1 MIPSWM
7 QEAAARAEDR
17 FARNGIRLT
26 LGGEPTF
33 VPIKPEGPEWSY
45 SAVGPTKLAYAWK
58 VAGLLQKK
66 RLRGAAAFFCPGKL
80 YPGEVNP
87 RWAVRLLANRDGSPL
102 FRPPAPGPSSGPQAL
117 RQFATALSK
126 HLGVA
131 SHWVRFSDPRD
142 PRTEVFAMPLDHD
155 EETWTSAPWPLDRKL
170 RTLINTEGAAGLRL
184 PLQHFPPSLP
194 RRALTI
200 ERTGN
205 SAAIFFPPL
214 LQRPFLELL
223 AAAEAAA
230 QKAGL
235 SALELQGYL
244 PLDEAA
250 RWTVLGLTAD
260 PGVLEINL
268 PACTSWTEYAGWLE
282 TLTSCC
288 ASAGLRS
295 WKNVPQDH
303 PQGSGGG
310 NHLLWGGPSI
320 EAHPFFA
327 RPKWLAAILRFW
339 QHHPSLAYLFTGCYV
354 GASSQAPRPDE
365 SARDLYDIDMAYTFL
380 EGLPEGDHRELINE
394 TLRHLQ
400 TDTTGNSHR
409 SEISF
414 DKFWNTSLP
423 SGALGL
429 IEFRAIE
436 SLPRSEWM
444 SAIALLWH
452 CLAAHLLDAKIP
464 RALKPFGPAL
474 HDEYFLP
481 QRLWEDLEE
490 IFSALEKDGFPLE
503 RKVFQDIW
511 KWRFPSLLVW
521 NKGPA
526 RLTVR
531 KALES
536 WPLLCETPVEGGST
550 SRFVDTSMQ
559 RLEFSAD
566 AEFFRSYHVH
576 VAGRPLAIRE
586 TSPGVFLAGLRFRR
600 TNLYPAL
607 HPGIP
612 VQLPLHI
619 TLVNMKTG
627 RVAAEFELKSGDAIF
642 HKLPKPGAVKP
653 AGNPCRGRRKS
664 DLTCDL
670 RLD

>member
-1 MIPSWM
+1 MHR
-7 QEAAARAEDR
+7 AAARAETI
-17 FARNGIRLT
+17 FSNHGIRLT

-33 VPIKPEGPEWSY
+33 IPVKPEGPEWSH

-87 RWAVRLLANRDGSPL
+87 RWVVRLLANRDGTAL
-102 FRPPAPGPSSGPQAL
+102 FRLPTPGKNPGAPAL
-117 RQFATALSK
+117 RKFATGICN

-131 SHWVRFSDPRD
+131 SHWVNFSDPRD
-142 PRTEVFAMPLDHD
+142 AQTEVLAMPLDHD
-155 EETWTSAPWPLDRKL
+155 GEAWASAPWRLDRKL
-170 RTLINTEGAAGLRL
+170 RTLIETEGAAGLRL
-184 PLQHFPPSLP
+184 PLQHFPPALP

-205 SAAIFFPPL
+205 AAAIFFPPL
-214 LQRPFLELL
+214 LQGPFLELL
-223 AAAEAAA
+223 AAAEAAGK
-230 QKAGL
+230 QAGL
-235 SALELQGYL
+235 AQLELQGYL
-244 PLDEAA
+244 PPDEAA
-250 RWTVLGLTAD
+250 RWTVVGLTAD

-268 PACTSWTEYAGWLE
+268 PACASWSAYAEWLE
-282 TLTSCC
+282 TLTDCC
-288 ASAGLRS
+288 EKAGLRS
-295 WKNVPQDH
+295 WKDVPLDH

-320 EAHPFFA
+320 EDHPFFS
-327 RPKWLAAILRFW
+327 RPQWLAAILRFW

-354 GASSQAPRPDE
+354 GTSSQAPRPDE
-365 SARDLYDIDMAYTFL
+365 SSRDLYDIDMAYSFL
-380 EGLPEGDHRELINE
+380 EGLPAGDHRELINE

-436 SLPRSEWM
+436 SLPRPEWM
-444 SAIALLWH
+444 SAIALLWT
-452 CLAAHLLDAKIP
+452 CLAAHLLDAKPP
-464 RALKPFGPAL
+464 RALKRFGTTL

-481 QRLWEDLEE
+481 QRLWDDLAE
-490 IFSALEKDGFPLE
+490 IFSELKIGGFTLDQ
-503 RKVFQDIW
+503 KIFQDIW
-511 KWRFPSLLVW
+511 NWRFPPVLAW
-521 NKGPA
+521 KNGPA

-531 KALES
+531 KALEN

-566 AEFFRSYHVH
+566 AEFFRNYQIY

-586 TSPGVFLAGLRFRR
+586 TSPGTFLAGLRFRR

-612 VQLPLHI
+612 VQLPLHV
-619 TLVNMKTG
+619 TLVNIQTG
-627 RVAAEFELKSGDAIF
+627 RADAEFELKSGDAVF
-642 HKLPKPGAVKP
+642 QKLPKPGVAKLG
-653 AGNPCRGRRKS
+653 GNPCRGGRKS